1 MRTQRPC
8 KANPYAALRDQVF
21 SASNTRARWTVG
33 HHRSITAGPHLR
45 GAEGVESMSK
55 SSSPKII
62 DSAMIALT
70 RLWLVRLLV
79 VGCDR
84 RTRPL
89 AWWFNNT
96 ARQWTAKIFHRLSP
110 AMRTNPEKMR
120 CAGQHDTGAT
130 MRHPK
135 RSACT

>member
-55 SSSPKII
+55 SSLQKY
-62 DSAMIALT
+62 
-70 RLWLVRLLV
+70 R
-79 VGCDR
+79 
-84 RTRPL
+84 
-89 AWWFNNT
+89 
-96 ARQWTAKIFHRLSP
+96 
-110 AMRTNPEKMR
+110 
-120 CAGQHDTGAT
+120 HDYDCLDATGAGT
-130 MRHPK
+130 A
-135 RSACT
+135 ACSGVRQMDPPTGVVV